1 MLFYSFNYGDISASD
16 PVKTE
21 ASIQF
26 LALTNQTEAIQNFAA
41 LRNTTLQSRAPLY
54 DISKLEGT
62 GQWSTQQGNTTGGW

>member
-1 MLFYSFNYGDISASD
+1 MLFNSLNNGDISASD

-26 LALTNQTEAIQNFAA
+26 LALTNQTEAIQNFASQ
-41 LRNTTLQSRAPLY
+41 RNTTLQSRAPLY

-62 GQWSTQQGNTTGGW
+62 GQWSTQQGNTTGG